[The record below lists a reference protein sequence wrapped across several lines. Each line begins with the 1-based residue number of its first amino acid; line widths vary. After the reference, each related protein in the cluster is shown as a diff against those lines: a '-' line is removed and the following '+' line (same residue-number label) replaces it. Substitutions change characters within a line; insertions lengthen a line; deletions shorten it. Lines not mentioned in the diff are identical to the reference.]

1 MMTAIVNTQ
10 RNDPNDHY
18 GTKHH
23 KYTINIPLELMKQ
36 AQIKSRAAGFNEVAP
51 YFRAILSREVLHGS
65 LVLSDILGEKQVKRR
80 DIELKLRREN
90 KEIERFRISSKNFL
104 DKVRRLGV
112 YFNRNRD
119 QQFFEF

>member
-1 MMTAIVNTQ
+1 MRPIADTL

-18 GTKHH
+18 GTRHH

-51 YFRAILSREVLHGS
+51 YFRAILSREVLDGS
-65 LVLSDILGEKQVKRR
+65 LVLSDILGQKEFKRQEYIEKH
-80 DIELKLRREN
+80 RREGTQYPFA
-90 KEIERFRISSKNFL
+90 KVSPVKFL
-104 DKVRRLGV
+104 DKIRKIVHT
-112 YFNRNRD
+112 FNRSKD

>member
-1 MMTAIVNTQ
+1 MKTIMDTQ

-18 GTKHH
+18 GTRHH

-65 LVLSDILGEKQVKRR
+65 LILSDIIGQKEFKRQ
-80 DIELKLRREN
+80 EYLKKNNEEQRRED
-90 KEIERFRISSKNFL
+90 KFIKLSTKNFL
-104 DKVRRLGV
+104 DRIRSLGV
-112 YFNRNRD
+112 YFKRSTD